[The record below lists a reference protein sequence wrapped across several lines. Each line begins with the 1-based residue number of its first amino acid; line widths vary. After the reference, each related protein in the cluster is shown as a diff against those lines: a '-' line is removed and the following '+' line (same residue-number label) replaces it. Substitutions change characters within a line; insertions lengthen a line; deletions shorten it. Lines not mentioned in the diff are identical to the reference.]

1 MAGRVLARRFVSI
14 DAGEEKV
21 SSKAAYFSLSE
32 GEKNPQISLLNML
45 CWGSHHLY
53 SGWIVRFPRT
63 QKLLHWCLHFVTM
76 KGYRLNSTCR
86 KGTWGKIQEK
96 PSTSYQVS
104 SLRGVAET
112 RLILLAKMH
121 IKKKKKN
128 TATWDAHP
136 PKCWCPG
143 LLLISP
149 TPASPTS
156 SKNKIVKHGALH

>member
-1 MAGRVLARRFVSI
+1 MAGSVLARRFVSI

-96 PSTSYQVS
+96 PSASYQVS

-121 IKKKKKN
+121 VKKKKKYCHLGR
-128 TATWDAHP
+128 T

-149 TPASPTS
+149 TPVSPTS

>member
-53 SGWIVRFPRT
+53 SGRIVRFPRT

-121 IKKKKKN
+121 VKKKKYCHLGRTPTQVLVSRAFTDLTHSSVPYLKQKQDSQ
-128 TATWDAHP
+128 TW
-136 PKCWCPG
+136 
-143 LLLISP
+143 SP
-149 TPASPTS
+149 SLA
-156 SKNKIVKHGALH
+156 

>member
-1 MAGRVLARRFVSI
+1 MAGSVLSRRFVSI
-14 DAGEEKV
+14 DTGEEKV

-104 SLRGVAET
+104 SRRGVAET
-112 RLILLAKMH
+112 RLILLVKMH
-121 IKKKKKN
+121 IKKKKN

-136 PKCWCPG
+136 SVGVQGFYWSHPLQCP
-143 LLLISP
+143 LP
-149 TPASPTS
+149 QAKTR
-156 SKNKIVKHGALH
+156 